1 MNVPSGWKGRPFIL
15 RKVPAMEH
23 PHTNPNRE
31 LFVGIYATKLKELR
45 GTPYCFRDF
54 SELER
59 MALRCV
65 EAMEKAATGDTTWL
79 ERYIGHVVLQLGRE
93 GFRSWQLIQGFN
105 ALHETTKSLP
115 GVLGEFSKS
124 EDLILWAIVRF
135 SQLYEE
141 LQTVQGLA
149 KMVESLTV
157 ALDSKEQYT
166 SSHCRSV
173 QKITEKIG
181 RVMGM
186 DLSLPALLHDVGKI
200 HVPDRILTKGG
211 PLNAEERVILQQHPY
226 HSFRIVCPLNPEV
239 ASVCLRHH
247 ERPDGGGYPL
257 GETEVRVEA
266 NVIAAADTLHAICS
280 RRSYRNFQRLDVA
293 LAAIRKNRGTQ
304 FLPEVVDAVDKAYG
318 DMAGLLASFSPA
330 VPKGEPL
337 HG

>member
-1 MNVPSGWKGRPFIL
+1 
-15 RKVPAMEH
+15 MEH
-23 PHTNPNRE
+23 SHPNPERD
-31 LFVGIYATKLKELR
+31 LFVGIYATKLKELHE
-45 GTPYCFRDF
+45 TPYCYRDF

-59 MALRCV
+59 MSQRCL
-65 EAMEKAATGDTTWL
+65 EAMEKALTGDLSWL

-93 GFRSWQLIQGFN
+93 GFRSWQLIKGFN
-105 ALHETTKSLP
+105 ALHETARRLP
-115 GVLGEFSKS
+115 RVLGDQPKT

-166 SSHCRSV
+166 SNHCRSV

-186 DLSLPALLHDVGKI
+186 DLGLPALLHDVGKI
-200 HVPDRILTKGG
+200 HVPDKILTKGG
-211 PLNAEERVILQQHPY
+211 PLSVEERLILQQHPY
-226 HSFRIVCPLNPEV
+226 HSFRIVCPINPEV

-257 GETEVRVEA
+257 GESSVRVEA

-293 LAAIRKNRGTQ
+293 LEAIRKARGTQ

-318 DMAGLLASFSPA
+318 DMAGLLSSFGPA
-330 VPKGEPL
+330 TPTGGAL
-337 HG
+337 NA